1 MSSPFN
7 KSFLLSSA
15 PKISNKIEEPDM
27 KYPAVQMSQ
36 EQQRLATISAQAS
49 TLFERQDREHHTSA
63 QLSNHALQTRLQRL
77 YTNLGSP
84 DDETKQHFL
93 ARYQLDEQQLASRLS
108 SQEINDTWTRPDW
121 IKQLEQV
128 LSEYAV
134 TQEEETSS
142 SYSDHSLSSDEPIP
156 FEELLLPFIRFARH
170 QLSQSALMPCSLL
183 TDEVQV
189 TLEHWLLSSLSQWAS
204 SALQLEFSHFRRRR
218 FWSRASLVGQP
229 RRHIYEAFLL
239 QYQGQKL
246 LSFFGEYSLLAR
258 VLMLQVEQWLAACGE
273 FVQRLQAD
281 LEEITY
287 LFHAGQPLG
296 NVIKLIPGR
305 SDPHH
310 GGRSVFLLKFAAGL
324 KLVYKPRSLELDQA
338 FFALLSWCHA
348 SGLTPGLKTL
358 QVLSRPTHG
367 WMEYVEQ
374 LPCANSQQVHS
385 YYQRSGMLLG
395 LLYVLGGTDIHYEN
409 LVACGEHPVIIDL
422 EMAVSPGYSP
432 LLQYKTASNYLT
444 QPGALLEQTVLN
456 SGLLPA
462 RTSLKDIKRAF
473 DLSGLGGMDEPE
485 SEDMAIQW
493 QHINTDAMSR
503 QQTTDTEQA
512 AAEPELNCVMQQ
524 ETKVSPYAY
533 SEEIVTGFEQ
543 TYRFL
548 LAHRQ
553 ELLAPEGPLAAFF
566 DCPLRIVLRKT
577 QTYAKILERL
587 QHPKFL
593 HDDCDRWIELQILK
607 RPLPTALAEPRLWG
621 LAEAEIASLEQ
632 LDIPWFGTR
641 VNSHDLQTDSGQ
653 TIPDVFPVTAQ
664 ERIHSSLNHLNEC
677 DLQRQTNLIRASFQA
692 ASSAQVEEEELPTL
706 AEELEA
712 QKALSSNELLEVA
725 RQIGLELCAQAFPFA
740 QGNKGWIGF
749 HFQPDLKYYSLQP
762 VDFNL
767 YDGTCGIALFLG
779 ALGSVTGEETFS
791 TCAAS
796 ALQLLCQHIRAAA
809 SPVLDSVGTGQAQS
823 AQQLKQWG
831 IGGASGLG
839 SILYALTRLGTWL
852 QQPELLEVAR
862 QAASLITTSRIH
874 EDKSF
879 DIIAGSAGAILG
891 LLTLYKQTGEET
903 LLERA
908 LLCGNHLL
916 EQRIQTESG
925 ARSWATIEKE
935 SPLTGFS
942 HGAAGIAYALLL
954 LSQATEQHVFKD
966 AAEEAL
972 RFEQH
977 LFCPEVGNWLDL
989 RKPEAPTEAETE
1001 PKFMV
1006 SWCHGAPGIGLARL
1020 GGLPILDTP
1029 QVRNEIQAAL
1039 QTTLASG
1046 LSSLDK
1052 LCCGNFGGIE
1062 LLVAASGRLEQP
1074 HLLQVAQQ
1082 WTSALVHRATQRGGF
1097 HVLDQ
1102 LPRQAFNPGFFQG
1115 HAGVG
1120 YQLLRVAFP
1129 ERIPSVLL
1137 WE

>member
-1 MSSPFN
+1 
-7 KSFLLSSA
+7 LIL
-15 PKISNKIEEPDM
+15 
-27 KYPAVQMSQ
+27 
-36 EQQRLATISAQAS
+36 
-49 TLFERQDREHHTSA
+49 ER
-63 QLSNHALQTRLQRL
+63 
-77 YTNLGSP
+77 
-84 DDETKQHFL
+84 
-93 ARYQLDEQQLASRLS
+93 
-108 SQEINDTWTRPDW
+108 
-121 IKQLEQV
+121 
-128 LSEYAV
+128 
-134 TQEEETSS
+134 
-142 SYSDHSLSSDEPIP
+142 
-156 FEELLLPFIRFARH
+156 
-170 QLSQSALMPCSLL
+170 
-183 TDEVQV
+183 
-189 TLEHWLLSSLSQWAS
+189 WLLSSLSQWAS
-204 SALQLEFSHFRRRR
+204 SALQLEFSLFRRQW
-218 FWSRASLVGQP
+218 FWSRATPKEKPSWKL
-229 RRHIYEAFLL
+229 YEAFLL
-239 QYQGQKL
+239 QYQGQQAL
-246 LSFFGEYSLLAR
+246 LSPFFGEYRLLAR
-258 VLMLQVEQWLAACGE
+258 VLMLRVEQWVAACGE
-273 FVQRLQAD
+273 FVHCLQAD
-281 LEEITY
+281 LQEIAHH
-287 LFHAGQPLG
+287 FHAGQPVG
-296 NVIKLIPGR
+296 NVIKLIPGS

-310 GGRSVFLLKFAAGL
+310 HGRSVFLLKFAAGF
-324 KLVYKPRSLELDQA
+324 KLVYKPRSLALDQA
-338 FFALLSWCHA
+338 FFSLLS
-348 SGLTPGLKTL
+348 
-358 QVLSRPTHG
+358 
-367 WMEYVEQ
+367 
-374 LPCANSQQVHS
+374 
-385 YYQRSGMLLG
+385 
-395 LLYVLGGTDIHYEN
+395 
-409 LVACGEHPVIIDL
+409 
-422 EMAVSPGYSP
+422 
-432 LLQYKTASNYLT
+432 
-444 QPGALLEQTVLN
+444 
-456 SGLLPA
+456 
-462 RTSLKDIKRAF
+462 
-473 DLSGLGGMDEPE
+473 
-485 SEDMAIQW
+485 
-493 QHINTDAMSR
+493 
-503 QQTTDTEQA
+503 
-512 AAEPELNCVMQQ
+512 
-524 ETKVSPYAY
+524 
-533 SEEIVTGFEQ
+533 
-543 TYRFL
+543 
-548 LAHRQ
+548 
-553 ELLAPEGPLAAFF
+553 
-566 DCPLRIVLRKT
+566 
-577 QTYAKILERL
+577 
-587 QHPKFL
+587 
-593 HDDCDRWIELQILK
+593 
-607 RPLPTALAEPRLWG
+607 
-621 LAEAEIASLEQ
+621 
-632 LDIPWFGTR
+632 
-641 VNSHDLQTDSGQ
+641 
-653 TIPDVFPVTAQ
+653 PD
-664 ERIHSSLNHLNEC
+664 
-677 DLQRQTNLIRASFQA
+677 
-692 ASSAQVEEEELPTL
+692 
-706 AEELEA
+706 
-712 QKALSSNELLEVA
+712 ELLEVA
-725 RQIGLELCAQAFPFA
+725 RRIGLELCAQAFPLA
-740 QGNKGWIGF
+740 QGYKSWVGF